1 MIWKQKWNERHGKAS
16 DWDEGGK
23 RLNHEKGID
32 DDNKKLDWQTDSRV
46 NQRFSKVRERRSNHW
61 NKNKYSNSSSAT

>member
-32 DDNKKLDWQTDSRV
+32 NKKNWIDKQILVSIRDFQK
-46 NQRFSKVRERRSNHW
+46 FVREDQITGIKINIQ
-61 NKNKYSNSSSAT
+61 TQ